1 MLNVVIIFF
10 GLLATAIYM
19 THLII
24 RPKQLR
30 QESPNSNNEPV
41 FLLSADANE
50 YSVTFD
56 KCEFRDRS
64 FSAEVEVDNSDYKVA
79 ARIIH

>member
-1 MLNVVIIFF
+1 MLNGIIIFV
-10 GLLATAIYM
+10 GLLATAIYV

-50 YSVTFD
+50 YSVTLVVLYVHKKDPLIYRFELKTVPD
-56 KCEFRDRS
+56 I
-64 FSAEVEVDNSDYKVA
+64 NS
-79 ARIIH
+79 